1 MRSAPIVDR
10 FVPRANIIAL
20 SPRLG
25 AEIVNVRLSAKISQD
40 VLCAIR
46 QLVREHKVI
55 FFRDQKH
62 LDHVGHER
70 LLAMLGQAF
79 GSDGDTS
86 TTITAHVASGLS
98 VQRSAAIAPGG
109 REAAWSNMRA
119 AYLDLPLPLRKLV
132 DDLWATNGND
142 SSEAGVSKAA
152 EANTTSPDEG
162 VVQTRREIGRPVVR
176 IHPETGERILALG
189 DFAARFVGLQEDT
202 GQKLFRLLQSYITA
216 PENAVRWKWKLGDI
230 AIWDNRAAQYY
241 AIDDKQ
247 NGATS
252 RDNLARDL
260 STGRGRRGGNAP
272 GPQSARAA

>member
-1 MRSAPIVDR
+1 M
-10 FVPRANIIAL
+10 
-20 SPRLG
+20 
-25 AEIVNVRLSAKISQD
+25 NVRLSAEISQD

-70 LLAMLGQAF
+70 FVAMLGQAI
-79 GSDGDTS
+79 GSDDDS
-86 TTITAHVASGLS
+86 SASITAHVAPGLS
-98 VQRSAAIAPGG
+98 LQRSAAIAPGG
-109 REAAWSNMRA
+109 REAAWSNMGA

-132 DDLWATNGND
+132 DDLWATHGND
-142 SSEAGVSKAA
+142 FAEAGDSGAA
-152 EANTTSPDEG
+152 EANTKAPEEWL
-162 VVQTRREIGRPVVR
+162 VQTKREIGHPVVR

-189 DFAARFVGLQEDT
+189 NVGARFVGLQEDT
-202 GQKLFRLLQSYITA
+202 GEKLFRLLQSYITA
-216 PENAVRWKWKLGDI
+216 PENAVRWNWKLGDI

-260 STGRGRRGGNAP
+260 PSSVNGRGRRRANAP
-272 GPQSARAA
+272 RPQAARAA